1 MSHSPINCKVARL
14 YTLFSLVLILPAMA
28 LGQVDTGSISGTVR
42 DTSGSVVP
50 GVKVTL
56 TNQGTGISSSTTT
69 KSVGEYTFSPVKIGR
84 YSVSAEMTGFEKI
97 QQNNVTVDVQEKVQV
112 DLVMTLGKTSETVTV
127 DAAPPA
133 LQTQDASVGQV
144 IGQQAIND
152 LPLNGR
158 NYTFLAQ
165 LAAGVNQGQ
174 QDTRGLGSSGA
185 FSANGLRPAQNNYLL
200 DGIDNNSN
208 LVDFLNGT
216 NYAIKP
222 PVDAIQEF
230 KVATN
235 DYSADT
241 GRSAGAVLNAT
252 IKSGTNQFHGA
263 AWEFF
268 RNDALDAANYFE
280 NANGL
285 AKGRFQQNQF
295 GATLGGPIIHNK
307 TFFFVDYEGTRA
319 NQAIPYTSTVPTATE
334 VSSGFTN
341 FSELLGQ
348 GGTVTDILGRSFAL
362 GQIFDPSTTRAIN
375 CGVQDP
381 VTGITAPCPSGTTT
395 GSNIGYAR
403 EIFAGNILPG
413 ARLEANSI
421 ALAKLYPAANN
432 SELFNNYAS
441 NPISTNTVDQT
452 DVRVDHTFSDK
463 DNIFGRF
470 SYVDN
475 PEFIPGPFGGIADGG
490 SFSTGNQ
497 LATTYSAALGETH
510 VFSPALV
517 NEVRL
522 GYNRLS
528 VSRLQPNANTPGI
541 PAQYGIPGVP
551 AGESNGGLGAM
562 SPTGLNTLGSNGYLP
577 SIELSTNTQISDN
590 VTRTMGRETF
600 KAGFQWQRLG
610 FAILQPPNGRG
621 SWSFTGLYTEVPT
634 TTGGNTGLAQM
645 LLTPIPGTVAG
656 ASDYVGGA
664 DSISVSNI
672 ANTSMKHNYLA
683 GYFQD
688 DVKVNQKL
696 TLNLGLRYEYFGQLI
711 ARYGAQSNFL
721 PGGGANGAS
730 TFLIAQ
736 GGCST
741 PLSPDFRAAA
751 ALDNINITCSSQP
764 GLGVSQKGNF
774 APRVGF
780 AYQLMPK
787 LVVRGGYGI
796 FYGGFEN
803 SVVETYVD
811 FPFQFNLNY
820 PYMTPNAPITFSNG
834 SIGTL
839 TTGLTAIPLNSAQVE
854 PGGVGFLGEDY
865 HLTTPNTQGFN
876 LTLQY
881 QLASNDTIQVGYI
894 GNTVHHL
901 GSYTNP
907 NTPREILPPGLN
919 SYDYS
924 PYPDFSGMTVTRFAT
939 NSHYNGLQTNYEHRF
954 SQGLYALANFTW
966 ASCLTDAVDVLNN
979 TALTG
984 FRAAY
989 LPGFGL
995 HGDFGR
1001 CEFDTNK
1008 VLHVSGTYELPI
1020 GRDRQFLSHQGKV
1033 MDAIIGGWDT
1043 NGILTL
1049 QDGQPGTVP
1058 CPITTT
1064 SGFGCNADKVPG
1076 QNPDSGPHNV
1086 NQWLNPAAYTNP
1098 PVATTV
1104 GQSDYS
1110 PLGGG
1115 PSNFRGP
1122 GFHRL
1127 DFSLFKQFPVTERV
1141 RIEFRSEFFNLAN
1154 HPNFSLPGFSGN
1166 GVTAAPG
1173 SLNFLNTS
1181 NFGKITSVRDG
1192 QNDQR
1197 EIQFALKVYY

>member
-1 MSHSPINCKVARL
+1 
-14 YTLFSLVLILPAMA
+14 
-28 LGQVDTGSISGTVR
+28 
-42 DTSGSVVP
+42 
-50 GVKVTL
+50 
-56 TNQGTGISSSTTT
+56 
-69 KSVGEYTFSPVKIGR
+69 
-84 YSVSAEMTGFEKI
+84 
-97 QQNNVTVDVQEKVQV
+97 
-112 DLVMTLGKTSETVTV
+112 
-127 DAAPPA
+127 
-133 LQTQDASVGQV
+133 
-144 IGQQAIND
+144 
-152 LPLNGR
+152 
-158 NYTFLAQ
+158 
-165 LAAGVNQGQ
+165 
-174 QDTRGLGSSGA
+174 
-185 FSANGLRPAQNNYLL
+185 
-200 DGIDNNSN
+200 
-208 LVDFLNGT
+208 
-216 NYAIKP
+216 
-222 PVDAIQEF
+222 
-230 KVATN
+230 
-235 DYSADT
+235 
-241 GRSAGAVLNAT
+241 
-252 IKSGTNQFHGA
+252 
-263 AWEFF
+263 
-268 RNDALDAANYFE
+268 
-280 NANGL
+280 
-285 AKGRFQQNQF
+285 
-295 GATLGGPIIHNK
+295 
-307 TFFFVDYEGTRA
+307 
-319 NQAIPYTSTVPTATE
+319 
-334 VSSGFTN
+334 
-341 FSELLGQ
+341 
-348 GGTVTDILGRSFAL
+348 
-362 GQIFDPSTTRAIN
+362 
-375 CGVQDP
+375 
-381 VTGITAPCPSGTTT
+381 
-395 GSNIGYAR
+395 
-403 EIFAGNILPG
+403 
-413 ARLEANSI
+413 
-421 ALAKLYPAANN
+421 
-432 SELFNNYAS
+432 
-441 NPISTNTVDQT
+441 
-452 DVRVDHTFSDK
+452 
-463 DNIFGRF
+463 
-470 SYVDN
+470 
-475 PEFIPGPFGGIADGG
+475 
-490 SFSTGNQ
+490 
-497 LATTYSAALGETH
+497 
-510 VFSPALV
+510 
-517 NEVRL
+517 
-522 GYNRLS
+522 
-528 VSRLQPNANTPGI
+528 
-541 PAQYGIPGVP
+541 
-551 AGESNGGLGAM
+551 
-562 SPTGLNTLGSNGYLP
+562 
-577 SIELSTNTQISDN
+577 
-590 VTRTMGRETF
+590 
-600 KAGFQWQRLG
+600 
-610 FAILQPPNGRG
+610 
-621 SWSFTGLYTEVPT
+621 
-634 TTGGNTGLAQM
+634 
-645 LLTPIPGTVAG
+645 
-656 ASDYVGGA
+656 
-664 DSISVSNI
+664 
-672 ANTSMKHNYLA
+672 
-683 GYFQD
+683 
-688 DVKVNQKL
+688 
-696 TLNLGLRYEYFGQLI
+696 LI
-711 ARYGAQSNFL
+711 AKYGAQSNFL

-736 GGCST
+736 AGCST

-780 AYQLMPK
+780 AYQVMPK
-787 LVVRGGYGI
+787 LVARGGYGI

-820 PYMTPNAPITFSNG
+820 PYLTPNAPITFSNG
-834 SIGTL
+834 AIGTL

-865 HLTTPNTQGFN
+865 HLTTPNTQGYN

-881 QLASNDTIQVGYI
+881 QLASNDTFQVGYI

-919 SYDYS
+919 SYAYS

-1020 GRDRQFLSHQGKV
+1020 GRDRQFLGHQGRV
-1033 MDAIIGGWDT
+1033 VDAIIGGWDT

-1098 PVATTV
+1098 PVATTI

>member
-1 MSHSPINCKVARL
+1 
-14 YTLFSLVLILPAMA
+14 MA
-28 LGQVDTGSISGTVR
+28 LCQVDTGSISGTVR

-56 TNQGTGISSSTTT
+56 TNQGTGQSISTTT
-69 KSVGEYTFSPVKIGR
+69 KSVGEYTFSPVRIGH
-84 YSVSAEMTGFEKI
+84 YSVAAEMTGFEKI
-97 QQNNVTVDVQEKVQV
+97 QQNNVTVDVQQKVQV
-112 DLVMTLGKTSETVTV
+112 DLLLTLGKTNETVTV

-285 AKGRFQQNQF
+285 PKGRFQQNQF

-362 GQIFDPSTTRAIN
+362 GQIFDPSTTRAIS

-381 VTGITAPCPSGTTT
+381 VSGITAPCPSGTTT

-403 EIFAGNILPG
+403 EIFAGNILPAG
-413 ARLEANSI
+413 RLEANSI

-432 SELFNNYAS
+432 TGLFNNYGS
-441 NPISTNTVDQT
+441 NPISTNTVDQM
-452 DVRVDHTFSDK
+452 DARVDQAFGNK

-490 SFSTGNQ
+490 SFSSGDQ
-497 LATTYSAALGETH
+497 QATTYSAALGETH
-510 VFSPALV
+510 VFSPTLV

-528 VSRLQPNANTPGI
+528 VTRLQPNANTPGI

-551 AGESNGGLGAM
+551 EGESNGGLGGIF
-562 SPTGLNTLGSNGYLP
+562 PTGLGNLGSSGYLP

-600 KAGFQWQRLG
+600 KVGFQWQRLG

-621 SWSFTGLYTEVPT
+621 SWTFSGLYTEVPT

-645 LLTPIPGTVAG
+645 LLTPIPGTVPG
-656 ASDYVGGA
+656 AADYVGGA
-664 DSISVSNI
+664 DSIMI
-672 ANTSMKHNYLA
+672 LM
-683 GYFQD
+683 
-688 DVKVNQKL
+688 
-696 TLNLGLRYEYFGQLI
+696 
-711 ARYGAQSNFL
+711 
-721 PGGGANGAS
+721 
-730 TFLIAQ
+730 
-736 GGCST
+736 
-741 PLSPDFRAAA
+741 
-751 ALDNINITCSSQP
+751 SQ
-764 GLGVSQKGNF
+764 
-774 APRVGF
+774 
-780 AYQLMPK
+780 
-787 LVVRGGYGI
+787 
-796 FYGGFEN
+796 
-803 SVVETYVD
+803 
-811 FPFQFNLNY
+811 
-820 PYMTPNAPITFSNG
+820 
-834 SIGTL
+834 
-839 TTGLTAIPLNSAQVE
+839 IP
-854 PGGVGFLGEDY
+854 P
-865 HLTTPNTQGFN
+865 
-876 LTLQY
+876 
-881 QLASNDTIQVGYI
+881 
-894 GNTVHHL
+894 
-901 GSYTNP
+901 
-907 NTPREILPPGLN
+907 
-919 SYDYS
+919 
-924 PYPDFSGMTVTRFAT
+924 
-939 NSHYNGLQTNYEHRF
+939 
-954 SQGLYALANFTW
+954 
-966 ASCLTDAVDVLNN
+966 
-979 TALTG
+979 
-984 FRAAY
+984 
-989 LPGFGL
+989 
-995 HGDFGR
+995 
-1001 CEFDTNK
+1001 
-1008 VLHVSGTYELPI
+1008 
-1020 GRDRQFLSHQGKV
+1020 
-1033 MDAIIGGWDT
+1033 
-1043 NGILTL
+1043 
-1049 QDGQPGTVP
+1049 
-1058 CPITTT
+1058 
-1064 SGFGCNADKVPG
+1064 
-1076 QNPDSGPHNV
+1076 
-1086 NQWLNPAAYTNP
+1086 
-1098 PVATTV
+1098 
-1104 GQSDYS
+1104 
-1110 PLGGG
+1110 
-1115 PSNFRGP
+1115 
-1122 GFHRL
+1122 
-1127 DFSLFKQFPVTERV
+1127 
-1141 RIEFRSEFFNLAN
+1141 
-1154 HPNFSLPGFSGN
+1154 
-1166 GVTAAPG
+1166 
-1173 SLNFLNTS
+1173 
-1181 NFGKITSVRDG
+1181 
-1192 QNDQR
+1192 
-1197 EIQFALKVYY
+1197 